1 MDTEIQSEN
10 DLIIEAWDGV
20 LFEKFSRF
28 RYIFL
33 EGLAVHGTVALN
45 RIQPSKGERVIDIGC
60 GFGDGTAEIAA
71 LTGNAYGVDCSP
83 NFISYAKEHYAD
95 KEEKVTF
102 DIKDVQVDDLG
113 GPYDL
118 AFARFGT
125 MFFSDATVA
134 LRNIRN
140 SLKPGGRMTMVVW
153 RQKKDNGW
161 LHEAEKI
168 VRSYLGKP
176 ESGAATC
183 GPGPFSMADADD
195 TSRWMKDA
203 GFEQISLERYDVDM
217 KIGKDPEE
225 AMEFAL
231 AIGPAG
237 EVIRLSGASAADK
250 MSVIKSEVAKK
261 LEAYKRDD
269 GVWMPSSTWFVT
281 GYRSAEHQSQMS
293 AV

>member
-1 MDTEIQSEN
+1 MTKRDSEN
-10 DLIIEAWDGV
+10 SIIIEAWDGV

-33 EGLAVHGTVALN
+33 EGLAVHGTVALE
-45 RIQPSKGERVIDIGC
+45 RIQPRRGQRAIDIGC
-60 GFGDGTAEIAA
+60 GFGDGTAEIATH
-71 LTGNAYGVDCSP
+71 TGSAVGVDCSP
-83 NFISYAKEHYAD
+83 NFIAYANEHYAD
-95 KEEKVTF
+95 KDTVSF
-102 DIKDVQVDDLG
+102 AVKDAQLDDLG

-140 SLKPGGRMTMVVW
+140 SLVPGGRMTMVVW

-168 VRSYLGKP
+168 VRSYLGEP
-176 ESGAATC
+176 QSNAPTC

-195 TSRWMKDA
+195 TSRWMQNA
-203 GFEQISLERYDVDM
+203 GFERVSLERHDIDM

-237 EVIRLSGASAADK
+237 EVIRLAGKDADAK
-250 MSVIKSEVAKK
+250 MSEIKSTVARALEPYKK
-261 LEAYKRDD
+261 DD

-281 GYRSAEHQSQMS
+281 GYRS
-293 AV
+293 VV

>member
-1 MDTEIQSEN
+1 MSKKKQSEN

-33 EGLAVHGTVALN
+33 EGLAVHGTVALD
-45 RIQPSKGERVIDIGC
+45 RMKPTKGQKVIDIGC
-60 GFGDGTAEIAA
+60 GFGDGTAEIAE
-71 LTGNAYGVDCSP
+71 LTGSAYGVDCSP
-83 NFISYAKEHYAD
+83 NFIAYAKEHYAD
-95 KEEKVTF
+95 KDGNVTF

-134 LRNIRN
+134 LRNICN

-153 RQKKDNGW
+153 RKKNDNGW

-168 VRSYLGKP
+168 VRSYLGEP
-176 ESGAATC
+176 ESNAPTC

-195 TSRWMKDA
+195 VSRWMQNA
-203 GFEQISLERYDVDM
+203 GFERVSLERHDIDM

-237 EVIRLSGASAADK
+237 EVIRLSGKAAEAK
-250 MSVIKSEVAKK
+250 MDEIKSDVAKN
-261 LEAYKRDD
+261 LEPYKKDD

-281 GYRSAEHQSQMS
+281 GYRSTDPK
-293 AV
+293 